1 VGLKLKR
8 KIFKVGQSYAVT
20 LPPAWVSYYGSK
32 VAEVTIIGSDLL
44 IIAPAGLELQAEGM
58 AVVRERG
65 LETQTEIIKG
75 E

>member
-1 VGLKLKR
+1 MGLKLKR
-8 KIFKVGQSYAVT
+8 KIFKIGQSYAVT
-20 LPPAWVSYYGSK
+20 LPPAWVSYYGSQ

-58 AVVRERG
+58 ALDRERNQNSA
-65 LETQTEIIKG
+65 TKIIKG